1 MIYDP
6 NKELT
11 DEQLTQ
17 LSEDDFLEYLDT
29 KAEYLKQ
36 FSKPL
41 PGYYL
46 KRYAYTA
53 AKVEGRDISDKEHNS
68 LNKMSKE
75 YNEKRNEW
83 VLEKL
88 QKDLEKDNGRTS

>member
-6 NKELT
+6 NNELT
-11 DEQLTQ
+11 EEQLTQ
-17 LSEDDFLEYLDT
+17 LSEDEFFEYLDT

-53 AKVEGRDISDKEHNS
+53 AKVEGREISDEDHEA
-68 LNKMSKE
+68 LNKMSIE
-75 YNEKRNEW
+75 YNNKRNEW
-83 VLEKL
+83 VLDKLKEKFG
-88 QKDLEKDNGRTS
+88 DGDE

>member
-6 NKELT
+6 NNELT
-11 DEQLTQ
+11 DEQLTT
-17 LSEDDFLEYLDT
+17 LSEDEFFEYIDS

-46 KRYAYTA
+46 KRYAYTS
-53 AKVEGRDISDKEHNS
+53 AKVEGREITDDDYENLI
-68 LNKMSKE
+68 KMSKE

-83 VLEKL
+83 VLNKL
-88 QKDLEKDNGRTS
+88 KDKFGEDGIQ

>member
-6 NKELT
+6 NNELT
-11 DEQLTQ
+11 EEQMAQ
-17 LSEDDFLEYLDT
+17 LSEDEFFEYLDT

-53 AKVEGRDISDKEHNS
+53 AKVEGREISDEDHEA
-68 LNKMSKE
+68 LNKMSIE
-75 YNEKRNEW
+75 YNNKRNEW
-83 VLEKL
+83 VLDKLKEKFE
-88 QKDLEKDNGRTS
+88 DGDE

>member
-6 NKELT
+6 NNELT
-11 DEQLTQ
+11 EEQMAQ
-17 LSEDDFLEYLDT
+17 LSEDEFFEYLDT

-46 KRYAYTA
+46 KRYAYTS
-53 AKVEGRDISDKEHNS
+53 AKVEGREISDEEHES
-68 LNKMSKE
+68 LQKMSKE
-75 YNEKRNEW
+75 YNSKRNEW
-83 VLEKL
+83 VLNKLKEKF
-88 QKDLEKDNGRTS
+88 DDGI

>member
-6 NKELT
+6 NNELT
-11 DEQLTQ
+11 EEQMTQ
-17 LSEDDFLEYLDT
+17 LNEEEFFEYLDT

-53 AKVEGRDISDKEHNS
+53 AKVEGREISDEDHEA
-68 LNKMSKE
+68 LNKMSIE
-75 YNEKRNEW
+75 YNNKRNEW
-83 VLEKL
+83 VLDKLKEKFE
-88 QKDLEKDNGRTS
+88 DGDE

>member
-6 NKELT
+6 NNELT
-11 DEQLTQ
+11 DEQLTT
-17 LSEDDFLEYLDT
+17 LSEDEFFEYIDS

-46 KRYAYTA
+46 KRYAYTS
-53 AKVEGRDISDKEHNS
+53 AKVEGREITDDDYEN

-83 VLEKL
+83 VLNKL
-88 QKDLEKDNGRTS
+88 KDKFGEDGIQ

>member
-1 MIYDP
+1 MKYDP
-6 NKELT
+6 NNELT

-17 LSEDDFLEYLDT
+17 LSDNELFEYLDG
-29 KAEYLKQ
+29 KAEHLKQ

-46 KRYAYTA
+46 KRYAYTS
-53 AKVEGRDISDKEHNS
+53 AKVSGRDISDEEHDS
-68 LNKMSKE
+68 LNKMAKE

-83 VLEKL
+83 VLDKL
-88 QKDLEKDNGRTS
+88 KSDLEGDNGRTT

>member
-6 NKELT
+6 NNELT
-11 DEQLTQ
+11 EEQMAQ
-17 LSEDDFLEYLDT
+17 LSEEEFFEYLDT

-53 AKVEGRDISDKEHNS
+53 AKVEGREISDEDHEA
-68 LNKMSKE
+68 LNKMSIE
-75 YNEKRNEW
+75 YNNKRNEW
-83 VLEKL
+83 VLDKLKEKFE
-88 QKDLEKDNGRTS
+88 DGDE

>member
-6 NKELT
+6 NNELT
-11 DEQLTQ
+11 EEQLTQ
-17 LSEDDFLEYLDT
+17 LSEDEFFEYLDT

-53 AKVEGRDISDKEHNS
+53 AKVEGREISDEDHEA
-68 LNKMSKE
+68 LNKMSIE
-75 YNEKRNEW
+75 YNNKRNEW
-83 VLEKL
+83 VLDKLKEKFE
-88 QKDLEKDNGRTS
+88 DGDE

>member
-6 NKELT
+6 NNELT
-11 DEQLTQ
+11 EEQMTQ
-17 LSEDDFLEYLDT
+17 LSEEEFFEYLDT

-53 AKVEGRDISDKEHNS
+53 AKVEGREISDEDHEA
-68 LNKMSKE
+68 LNKMSIE
-75 YNEKRNEW
+75 YNNKRNEW
-83 VLEKL
+83 VLDKLKEKFE
-88 QKDLEKDNGRTS
+88 DGDE

>member
-6 NKELT
+6 NNELT
-11 DEQLTQ
+11 EEQMAQ
-17 LSEDDFLEYLDT
+17 LSEDEFFEYLDT

-46 KRYAYTA
+46 KRYAYTS
-53 AKVEGRDISDKEHNS
+53 AKVEGREISDEEHES
-68 LNKMSKE
+68 LQKMSKE
-75 YNEKRNEW
+75 YNSKRNEW
-83 VLEKL
+83 VLNKL
-88 QKDLEKDNGRTS
+88 KETFDDGI

>member
-6 NKELT
+6 NNELT
-11 DEQLTQ
+11 EEQMAQLT
-17 LSEDDFLEYLDT
+17 EDEFFEYLDT
-29 KAEYLKQ
+29 KAEYLAQ

-46 KRYAYTA
+46 KRYAYTS
-53 AKVEGRDISDKEHNS
+53 AKVEGREITDDDYEN

-83 VLEKL
+83 VLNKL
-88 QKDLEKDNGRTS
+88 KDKFGEDGIQ

>member
-6 NKELT
+6 NNELT
-11 DEQLTQ
+11 EEQLTQ
-17 LSEDDFLEYLDT
+17 LSEDEFFEYLDT

-53 AKVEGRDISDKEHNS
+53 AKVEGREISDEDHEA
-68 LNKMSKE
+68 LNKMSIE
-75 YNEKRNEW
+75 YNNKRNEW
-83 VLEKL
+83 VLDKLKEKF
-88 QKDLEKDNGRTS
+88 QDGNE

>member
-1 MIYDP
+1 M
-6 NKELT
+6 
-11 DEQLTQ
+11 TQ
-17 LSEDDFLEYLDT
+17 LSEEEFFEYLDT

-53 AKVEGRDISDKEHNS
+53 AKVEGREISDEDHEA
-68 LNKMSKE
+68 LNKMSIE
-75 YNEKRNEW
+75 YNNKRNEW
-83 VLEKL
+83 VLDKLKEKFE
-88 QKDLEKDNGRTS
+88 DGDE

>member
-6 NKELT
+6 NNELT
-11 DEQLTQ
+11 EDQLTQ
-17 LSEDDFLEYLDT
+17 LSEDEFFEYLDT

-53 AKVEGRDISDKEHNS
+53 AKVGGREISDEEHES
-68 LNKMSKE
+68 LNKLSKE
-75 YNEKRNEW
+75 YNSKRNEW
-83 VLEKL
+83 VLNKL
-88 QKDLEKDNGRTS
+88 QEKFDDGNE